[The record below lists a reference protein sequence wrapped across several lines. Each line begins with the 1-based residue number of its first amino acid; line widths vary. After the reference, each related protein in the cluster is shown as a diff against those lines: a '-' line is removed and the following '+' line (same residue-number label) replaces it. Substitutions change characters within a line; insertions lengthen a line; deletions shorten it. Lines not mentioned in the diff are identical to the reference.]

1 MMESWGV
8 GTIARATINGLE
20 IEYRI
25 YGEGTPVLFIHG
37 GFGGPNS
44 SLLPSPNAIT
54 RDIPHGFQLITFDR
68 RCAGE
73 SDYTLEWFNL
83 ADIASDANGLMRYLG
98 FDQSIVVGSSMGGMV
113 ALQYIH
119 LFSHSVTALGLMNT
133 GADLMSHTNWGRRLA
148 HQVRRHKNEGDE
160 GVFAE
165 YRERLRNPAQ
175 TPLSQDASSQAK
187 EQMEAA
193 RNAYMNALAITSD
206 EDLCRYH
213 AGMIRNA
220 SAFLG
225 HDFTTTL
232 ENIAVP
238 ALIVHGDADDV
249 VPYEYGKQLAAGIAE
264 SKFVNIPNAR
274 HGILSYDEARGAL
287 SDWLL
292 SL

>member
-1 MMESWGV
+1 M
-8 GTIARATINGLE
+8 ARATINGLE

-44 SLLPSPNAIT
+44 SLLPGPNAIT
-54 RDIPHGFQLITFDR
+54 RDIPRGIQLITFDR

-73 SDYTLEWFNL
+73 SDYTLEWFDL
-83 ADIASDANGLMRYLG
+83 ADVATDAHELMHHLG
-98 FDQSIVVGSSMGGMV
+98 FEQSIVVGSSMGGMV
-113 ALQYIH
+113 ALQYVH
-119 LFSHSVTALGLMNT
+119 LFSDSVTALGFMNT
-133 GADLMSHTNWGRRLA
+133 GADLMSHTNWGQRLA
-148 HQVRRHKNEGDE
+148 HQVSRHKNEGDE

-175 TPLSQDASSQAK
+175 TPLPQDTSSDVRK
-187 EQMEAA
+187 QMEAA

-238 ALIVHGDADDV
+238 TLIVHGDADDV
-249 VPYEYGKQLAAGIAE
+249 VPYEYGQQLATGITE
-264 SKFVNIPNAR
+264 STFVTIPNAR
-274 HGILSYDEARGAL
+274 HGILSYAEAREGL

>member
-1 MMESWGV
+1 M
-8 GTIARATINGLE
+8 ARATINGLE

-44 SLLPSPNAIT
+44 SLLPGPNAIT
-54 RDIPHGFQLITFDR
+54 RDIPRGIQFITFDR

-73 SDYTLEWFNL
+73 SDYTLEWFDL
-83 ADIASDANGLMRYLG
+83 ADVATDAHELMHHLG
-98 FDQSIVVGSSMGGMV
+98 FEQSIVVGSSMGGMV
-113 ALQYIH
+113 ALQYVH
-119 LFSHSVTALGLMNT
+119 LFSDSVTALGLMNT
-133 GADLMSHTNWGRRLA
+133 GADLMSHTNWGQRLA
-148 HQVRRHKNEGDE
+148 HQVSRHKNEGDE

-175 TPLSQDASSQAK
+175 TPLPQDTSSDVRK
-187 EQMEAA
+187 QMEAA

-238 ALIVHGDADDV
+238 TLIVHGDADDV
-249 VPYEYGKQLAAGIAE
+249 VPYEYGQQLATGITE
-264 SKFVNIPNAR
+264 STFVTIPNAR
-274 HGILSYDEARGAL
+274 HGILSYAEAREAL
-287 SDWLL
+287 SNWLL

>member
-1 MMESWGV
+1 M
-8 GTIARATINGLE
+8 ARATINGLE

-25 YGEGTPVLFIHG
+25 YGEGTPVLFVHG

-54 RDIPHGFQLITFDR
+54 RDIPQGFQLITFDR

-73 SDYTLEWFNL
+73 SDYTLEWFDL
-83 ADIASDANGLMRYLG
+83 ADVASDAHELMHHLG
-98 FDQSIVVGSSMGGMV
+98 FEQSIVVGSSMGGMV

-133 GADLMSHTNWGRRLA
+133 GADLMSRTNWGRRLA
-148 HQVRRHKNEGDE
+148 HQVSRHKNEGDE

-165 YRERLRNPAQ
+165 YRERLRNPDQ
-175 TPLSQDASSQAK
+175 TPLPQDTSSEVQK
-187 EQMEAA
+187 QMEAA

-249 VPYEYGKQLAAGIAE
+249 VPYEYGEQLATGIAE
-264 SKFVNIPNAR
+264 SKFVTIPNAR
-274 HGILSYDEARGAL
+274 HGILSYAEAREAL

>member
-1 MMESWGV
+1 M
-8 GTIARATINGLE
+8 ARATINGLE

-54 RDIPHGFQLITFDR
+54 RDIPTGIQLITFDR

-73 SDYTLEWFNL
+73 SDYTLEWFDL
-83 ADIASDANGLMRYLG
+83 ADVATDAHELMHHLG
-98 FDQSIVVGSSMGGMV
+98 FEQSIVVGSSMGGMV
-113 ALQYIH
+113 ALQYVH
-119 LFSHSVTALGLMNT
+119 LFSDSVTALGLMNT
-133 GADLMSHTNWGRRLA
+133 GADLMSHTNWGQRLA
-148 HQVRRHKNEGDE
+148 HQVSRHKNEGDE

-175 TPLSQDASSQAK
+175 TPLPQDTSSDVRK
-187 EQMEAA
+187 QMEAA

-238 ALIVHGDADDV
+238 TLIVHGDADDV
-249 VPYEYGKQLAAGIAE
+249 VPYEYGQQLATGITE
-264 SKFVNIPNAR
+264 STFVTIPNAR
-274 HGILSYDEARGAL
+274 HGILSYAEAREAL

>member
-1 MMESWGV
+1 M
-8 GTIARATINGLE
+8 ARATINGLE

-54 RDIPHGFQLITFDR
+54 RDIPRGIQLITFDR

-73 SDYTLEWFNL
+73 SDYTLEWFDL
-83 ADIASDANGLMRYLG
+83 ADVATDAHELMHHLG
-98 FDQSIVVGSSMGGMV
+98 FEQSIVVGSSMGGMV
-113 ALQYIH
+113 ALQYVH
-119 LFSHSVTALGLMNT
+119 LFSDSVTALGLMNT
-133 GADLMSHTNWGRRLA
+133 GADLMSHTNWGQRLA
-148 HQVRRHKNEGDE
+148 HQVSRHKNEGDE

-175 TPLSQDASSQAK
+175 TPLPQDTSSDVRK
-187 EQMEAA
+187 QMEAA

-232 ENIAVP
+232 ENIALP
-238 ALIVHGDADDV
+238 TLIVHGDADDV
-249 VPYEYGKQLAAGIAE
+249 VPYEYGQQLATGITE
-264 SKFVNIPNAR
+264 STFVTIPNAR
-274 HGILSYDEARGAL
+274 HGILSYAEAREGL

>member
-1 MMESWGV
+1 M
-8 GTIARATINGLE
+8 ARATIGGLE
-20 IEYRI
+20 IEYQI
-25 YGEGTPVLFIHG
+25 YGEGTPALFIHG

-73 SDYTLEWFNL
+73 SDYTLDWFDL
-83 ADIASDANGLMRYLG
+83 ADIASDAYGLMQYLG
-98 FDQSIVVGSSMGGMV
+98 FEQSIVVGSSMGGMV

-133 GADLMSHTNWGRRLA
+133 GADLMSRTNWGQRLA
-148 HQVRRHKNEGDE
+148 HQVNRHKNEGDE
-160 GVFAE
+160 NVFTE
-165 YRERLRNPAQ
+165 YRERLRNP
-175 TPLSQDASSQAK
+175 TPTAMPLGTSS
-187 EQMEAA
+187 EARKQIEA
-193 RNAYMNALAITSD
+193 GRNAYMNALTKTSD

-225 HDFTTTL
+225 RDFTKTL
-232 ENIAVP
+232 ANIAVP
-238 ALIVHGDADDV
+238 TLIIHGDADDV
-249 VPYEYGKQLAAGIAE
+249 VPYEYSEQLAAGIDN
-264 SKFVNIPNAR
+264 SKFITIPNAR
-274 HGILSYDEARGAL
+274 HGILSYGEAREAL

-292 SL
+292 SLQTHR

>member
-1 MMESWGV
+1 M
-8 GTIARATINGLE
+8 ARATINGLE

-54 RDIPHGFQLITFDR
+54 RDIPTGIQLITFDR

-73 SDYTLEWFNL
+73 SDYTLEWFDL
-83 ADIASDANGLMRYLG
+83 ADVATDAHELMHHLG
-98 FDQSIVVGSSMGGMV
+98 FEQSIVVGSSMGGMV
-113 ALQYIH
+113 ALQYVH
-119 LFSHSVTALGLMNT
+119 LFSDSVTALGFMNT
-133 GADLMSHTNWGRRLA
+133 GADLMSHTNWGQRLA
-148 HQVRRHKNEGDE
+148 HQVSRHKNEGDE

-175 TPLSQDASSQAK
+175 TPLPQDTSSDVRK
-187 EQMEAA
+187 QMEAA

-238 ALIVHGDADDV
+238 TLIVHGDADDV
-249 VPYEYGKQLAAGIAE
+249 VPYEYGQQLATGITE
-264 SKFVNIPNAR
+264 STFVTIPNAR
-274 HGILSYDEARGAL
+274 HGILSYAEAREAL
-287 SDWLL
+287 SNWLL

>member
-1 MMESWGV
+1 M
-8 GTIARATINGLE
+8 ARATINGLE

-25 YGEGTPVLFIHG
+25 YGEGAPVLFVHG

-54 RDIPHGFQLITFDR
+54 RDIPQGFQLITFDR

-73 SDYTLEWFNL
+73 SDYTLEWFDL
-83 ADIASDANGLMRYLG
+83 ADVASDAHELMHHLG
-98 FDQSIVVGSSMGGMV
+98 FEQSIVVGSSMGGMV

-133 GADLMSHTNWGRRLA
+133 GADLMSRTNWGRRLA
-148 HQVRRHKNEGDE
+148 HQVSRHKNEGDE

-175 TPLSQDASSQAK
+175 TPLPQDNSSEEQK
-187 EQMEAA
+187 QMEAA

-249 VPYEYGKQLAAGIAE
+249 VPYEYGEQLATGIAD
-264 SKFVNIPNAR
+264 SKFVTVPDAR
-274 HGILSYDEARGAL
+274 HGILAYAEAREAL
-287 SDWLL
+287 GDWLL

>member
-1 MMESWGV
+1 M
-8 GTIARATINGLE
+8 ARATINGLE

-54 RDIPHGFQLITFDR
+54 RDIPTGIQLITFDR

-73 SDYTLEWFNL
+73 SDYTLEWFDL
-83 ADIASDANGLMRYLG
+83 ADVATDAHELMHHLG
-98 FDQSIVVGSSMGGMV
+98 FEQSIVVGSSMGGMV
-113 ALQYIH
+113 ALQYVH
-119 LFSHSVTALGLMNT
+119 LFSDSVTALGFMNT
-133 GADLMSHTNWGRRLA
+133 GADLMSHTNWGQRLA
-148 HQVRRHKNEGDE
+148 HQVSRHKNEGDE

-175 TPLSQDASSQAK
+175 TPLPQDTSSDVRK
-187 EQMEAA
+187 QMEAA

-238 ALIVHGDADDV
+238 TLIVHGDADDV
-249 VPYEYGKQLAAGIAE
+249 VPYEYGQQLATGITE
-264 SKFVNIPNAR
+264 STFVTIPNAR
-274 HGILSYDEARGAL
+274 HGILSYAEAREAL

>member
-1 MMESWGV
+1 M
-8 GTIARATINGLE
+8 ARATINGLE

-44 SLLPSPNAIT
+44 SLLPGPNAIT
-54 RDIPHGFQLITFDR
+54 RDIPRGIQLITFDR

-73 SDYTLEWFNL
+73 SDYTLEWFDL
-83 ADIASDANGLMRYLG
+83 ADVATDAHELMHHLG
-98 FDQSIVVGSSMGGMV
+98 FEQSIVVGSSMGGMV
-113 ALQYIH
+113 ALQYVH
-119 LFSHSVTALGLMNT
+119 LFSDSVTALGLMNT
-133 GADLMSHTNWGRRLA
+133 GADLMSHTNWGQRLA
-148 HQVRRHKNEGDE
+148 HQVSRHKNEGDE

-175 TPLSQDASSQAK
+175 TPLPQDTSSDVRK
-187 EQMEAA
+187 QMEAA

-238 ALIVHGDADDV
+238 TLIVHGDADDV
-249 VPYEYGKQLAAGIAE
+249 VPYEYGQQLATGITE
-264 SKFVNIPNAR
+264 STFVTIPNAR
-274 HGILSYDEARGAL
+274 HGILSYAEAREAL
-287 SDWLL
+287 SNWLL

>member
-1 MMESWGV
+1 M
-8 GTIARATINGLE
+8 ARATINGLE

-44 SLLPSPNAIT
+44 SLLPGPNAIT
-54 RDIPHGFQLITFDR
+54 RDIPRRIQLITFDR

-73 SDYTLEWFNL
+73 SDYTLEWFDL
-83 ADIASDANGLMRYLG
+83 ADVATDAHELMHHLG
-98 FDQSIVVGSSMGGMV
+98 FEQSIVVGSSMGGMV
-113 ALQYIH
+113 ALQYVH
-119 LFSHSVTALGLMNT
+119 LFSDSVTALGLMNT
-133 GADLMSHTNWGRRLA
+133 GADLMSHTNWGQRLA
-148 HQVRRHKNEGDE
+148 HQVSRHKNEGDE

-175 TPLSQDASSQAK
+175 TPLPQDTSSDVRK
-187 EQMEAA
+187 QMEAA

-238 ALIVHGDADDV
+238 TLIVHGDADDV
-249 VPYEYGKQLAAGIAE
+249 VPYEYGQQLATGITE
-264 SKFVNIPNAR
+264 STFVTIPNAR
-274 HGILSYDEARGAL
+274 HGILSYAEAREAL

>member
-1 MMESWGV
+1 M
-8 GTIARATINGLE
+8 ARATINGLE

-25 YGEGTPVLFIHG
+25 YGEGAPVLFVHG

-54 RDIPHGFQLITFDR
+54 RDIPQGFQLITFDR

-73 SDYTLEWFNL
+73 SDYTLEWFDL
-83 ADIASDANGLMRYLG
+83 ADVASDAHELMRHLG
-98 FDQSIVVGSSMGGMV
+98 FEQSIVVGSSMGGMV

-133 GADLMSHTNWGRRLA
+133 GADLMSRTNWGRRLA
-148 HQVRRHKNEGDE
+148 HQVSRHKNEGDE

-165 YRERLRNPAQ
+165 YRERLRNPTQ
-175 TPLSQDASSQAK
+175 TPLPQDNSSEEQK
-187 EQMEAA
+187 QMEAA

-249 VPYEYGKQLAAGIAE
+249 VPYEYGEQLATGIAD
-264 SKFVNIPNAR
+264 SKFVTVPDAR
-274 HGILSYDEARGAL
+274 HGILAYAEAREAL
-287 SDWLL
+287 GDWLL

>member
-1 MMESWGV
+1 M
-8 GTIARATINGLE
+8 ARVPIDGLE
-20 IEYRI
+20 IEYRV
-25 YGEGTPVLFIHG
+25 YGEGTPVLFVHG

-73 SDYTLEWFNL
+73 SDYALEWFDL
-83 ADIASDANGLMRYLG
+83 ADIASDAHGLMRYLG

-133 GADLMSHTNWGRRLA
+133 GADLMSHTDWGQRLA
-148 HQVRRHKNEGDE
+148 HQVNRHKNEGDE
-160 GVFAE
+160 GVFAD
-165 YRERLRNPAQ
+165 YRERLRNPPATSLPKGTSPEAQ
-175 TPLSQDASSQAK
+175 

-193 RNAYMNALAITSD
+193 RTAYREALAKTSD

-225 HDFTTTL
+225 HDFTAIL
-232 ENIAVP
+232 ENISVP
-238 ALIVHGDADDV
+238 TLIVHGDADDV
-249 VPYEYGKQLAAGIAE
+249 VPYEYGEQLATGIAD
-264 SKFVNIPNAR
+264 SKFVTVPDAR
-274 HGILSYDEARGAL
+274 HGILAYAEAREAL
-287 SDWLL
+287 GDWLL

>member
-1 MMESWGV
+1 M
-8 GTIARATINGLE
+8 
-20 IEYRI
+20 
-25 YGEGTPVLFIHG
+25 H
-37 GFGGPNS
+37 
-44 SLLPSPNAIT
+44 
-54 RDIPHGFQLITFDR
+54 H
-68 RCAGE
+68 
-73 SDYTLEWFNL
+73 
-83 ADIASDANGLMRYLG
+83 LG
-98 FDQSIVVGSSMGGMV
+98 FEQSIVVGSSMGGMV
-113 ALQYIH
+113 ALQYVH
-119 LFSHSVTALGLMNT
+119 LFSDSVTALGLMNT
-133 GADLMSHTNWGRRLA
+133 GADLMSHTNWGQRLA
-148 HQVRRHKNEGDE
+148 HQVSRHKNEGDE

-175 TPLSQDASSQAK
+175 TPLPQDTSSDVRK
-187 EQMEAA
+187 QMEAA

-238 ALIVHGDADDV
+238 TLIVHGDADDV
-249 VPYEYGKQLAAGIAE
+249 VPYEYGQQLATGITE
-264 SKFVNIPNAR
+264 STFVTIPNAR
-274 HGILSYDEARGAL
+274 HGILSYAEAREAL

>member
-1 MMESWGV
+1 M
-8 GTIARATINGLE
+8 ARATIGGLE

-44 SLLPSPNAIT
+44 SLLVSPNAIT
-54 RDIPHGFQLITFDR
+54 QDIPSGFQLITFDR

-73 SDYTLEWFNL
+73 SDYTLEWFDL
-83 ADIASDANGLMRYLG
+83 ADIASDAYGLMQYLG
-98 FDQSIVVGSSMGGMV
+98 FEQSIVVGSSMGGMV
-113 ALQYIH
+113 ALQYVH

-133 GADLMSHTNWGRRLA
+133 GADLMSRTNWGRRLA
-148 HQVRRHKNEGDE
+148 HQVSRHKNEGDE
-160 GVFAE
+160 NIFAQ
-165 YRERLRNPAQ
+165 YRERLRNPTPTAMPQGTSSEAQ
-175 TPLSQDASSQAK
+175 KQI
-187 EQMEAA
+187 EAG
-193 RNAYMNALAITSD
+193 RNAYMNALAKTSD

-225 HDFTTTL
+225 HDFTKTL

-238 ALIVHGDADDV
+238 TLIVHGDADDV
-249 VPYEYGKQLAAGIAE
+249 VPYEYGEQLAAGIAN
-264 SKFVNIPNAR
+264 SKFVTVPNAR
-274 HGILSYDEARGAL
+274 HGILSYGEACEAL
-287 SDWLL
+287 SNWLL

>member
-1 MMESWGV
+1 M
-8 GTIARATINGLE
+8 ARATINGLE

-44 SLLPSPNAIT
+44 SLLPGPNAIT
-54 RDIPHGFQLITFDR
+54 RDIPRGIQLITFDR

-73 SDYTLEWFNL
+73 SDYTLEWFDL
-83 ADIASDANGLMRYLG
+83 ADVATDAHELMHHLG
-98 FDQSIVVGSSMGGMV
+98 FEQSIVVGSSMGGMV
-113 ALQYIH
+113 ALQYVH
-119 LFSHSVTALGLMNT
+119 LFSDSVTALGLMNT
-133 GADLMSHTNWGRRLA
+133 GADLMSHTNWGQRLA
-148 HQVRRHKNEGDE
+148 HQVSRHKNEGDE

-175 TPLSQDASSQAK
+175 TPLPQDTSSDVRK
-187 EQMEAA
+187 QMEAA

-238 ALIVHGDADDV
+238 TLIVHGDADDV
-249 VPYEYGKQLAAGIAE
+249 VPYEYGQQLATGITE
-264 SKFVNIPNAR
+264 STFVTIPNAR
-274 HGILSYDEARGAL
+274 HGILSYAEAREGL